1 MTERSSRSGVRLAE
15 LVATI
20 SLGTDL
26 GLGQPMEHVIRQTL
40 IALRMSEMLGVEESE
55 RAVVYYSGLLAWVG
69 CHTDAYEQAKW
80 FGDDIAV
87 KADGF
92 LADEPG
98 PAFLLS
104 HLGAGKP
111 LLERARLGLALP
123 LAIRRRALVDLE
135 NHWRAADELARR
147 LGLGAEVRQSLK
159 ESYERWDGKGAF
171 GAKGDEI
178 RLASRLVYLADVVAA
193 FHRAGGVEAAV
204 AVAKQR
210 SGSHFD
216 PALVNLFCEQAP
228 VLLGDLDSATSWEA
242 VIAAEPALE
251 TVVSDQ
257 KFEDVLEAIGD
268 FADLKSPWILGHSR
282 GVADLAAE
290 AARGYRL
297 PEREVVT
304 LRRAALVHDL
314 GRLGVSNAIWDKRGE
329 LSQAEMERVRMH
341 PYLSERMLSFSP
353 VLAPLGAIA
362 VQHHEHLDGTGYPRG
377 LSGDAIT
384 LAGRILAAA
393 DTYHAMKEI
402 RPHRPALSTAEA
414 ASELRAEV
422 EAGHLD
428 GDAADAV
435 LRAAGHRVKLRR
447 QWPAGLSAREVEVL
461 RLVARGLSNKEIA
474 SELVISRKTAGSH
487 VEHIYAKI
495 GASNRARASL
505 FAMKHGLM
513 SDTQPL
519 EHAQ

>member
-1 MTERSSRSGVRLAE
+1 MTGPSDRSGVRLAE

-40 IALRMSEMLGVEESE
+40 IALRMSERLGVEESE

-92 LADEPG
+92 LVDEAG

-111 LLERARLGLALP
+111 LLERARLGLRLP

-193 FHRAGGVEAAV
+193 FHRAGGIEAAV
-204 AVAKQR
+204 VVAKQR

-216 PALVNLFCEQAP
+216 PALVNLFLEQAP
-228 VLLGDLDSATSWEA
+228 VLLSDLDSATSWDA

-251 TVVSDQ
+251 AMVSDQ

-268 FADLKSPWILGHSR
+268 FADLKSPWIMGHSR

-297 PEREVVT
+297 PECEVVT

-329 LSQAEMERVRMH
+329 LTQADMERVRMH

-353 VLAPLGAIA
+353 ALAPLGAIA
-362 VQHHEHLDGTGYPRG
+362 VQHHEHLDGSGYPRS

-384 LAGRILAAA
+384 PAGRILAAA
-393 DTYHAMKEI
+393 DTYHAMTEM
-402 RPHRPALSTAEA
+402 RPHRPARSPEDA

-422 EAGHLD
+422 AAGHLD

-447 QWPAGLSAREVEVL
+447 PWSAGLSAREVEVL

-474 SELVISRKTAGSH
+474 AELVISRKTAGSH
-487 VEHIYAKI
+487 VEHIYTKI
-495 GASNRARASL
+495 GVSNRARASL

-513 SDTQPL
+513 TDTQPQD
-519 EHAQ
+519 HV

>member
-1 MTERSSRSGVRLAE
+1 MTEQSTRSGVRLAE

-26 GLGQPMEHVIRQTL
+26 RLGQPMEHVIRQTL
-40 IALRMSEMLGVEESE
+40 IALRMSERLGFEESE

-92 LADEPG
+92 LVDEAG

-111 LLERARLGLALP
+111 LLERARLGLTLP
-123 LAIRRRALVDLE
+123 LAARRGALVDLE
-135 NHWRAADELARR
+135 NHWRAADELTRR

-159 ESYERWDGKGAF
+159 ESFERWDGKGAF

-178 RLASRLVYLADVVAA
+178 RLVYLADVVAA

-204 AVAKQR
+204 VVVNQR

-228 VLLGDLDSATSWEA
+228 VLLSDLDSATSWEA
-242 VIAAEPALE
+242 VIAAEPQLRRL
-251 TVVSDQ
+251 VSEENFD
-257 KFEDVLEAIGD
+257 DVLEAIGD
-268 FADLKSPWILGHSR
+268 FSDLKSPWTIGHSR

-290 AARGYRL
+290 AARTYGL
-297 PEREVVT
+297 PADDVVR

-329 LSQAEMERVRMH
+329 LTHSEMERVRMH

-353 VLAPLGAIA
+353 ALAPLGAIA
-362 VQHHEHLDGTGYPRG
+362 AQHHERLDGSGYPSG
-377 LSGDAIT
+377 LSGDAIS

-393 DTYHAMKEI
+393 DTYHAMTEM
-402 RPHRPALSTAEA
+402 RPHRPVLSREEA
-414 ASELRAEV
+414 ASELRTEV
-422 EAGHLD
+422 AAGRLD
-428 GDAADAV
+428 GEAVDAV

-447 QWPAGLSAREVEVL
+447 EWPAGLTVREVEVL
-461 RLVARGLSNKEIA
+461 RLLARGLSNKEIA
-474 SELVISRKTAGSH
+474 AELMISRKTAGNH
-487 VEHIYAKI
+487 VEHIYTKI
-495 GASNRARASL
+495 GVSNRARASL
-505 FAMKHGLM
+505 FAMTHGLM
-513 SDTQPL
+513 VNTQPL
-519 EHAQ
+519 EHA

>member
-1 MTERSSRSGVRLAE
+1 MTGPSDRSGVRLAE

-40 IALRMSEMLGVEESE
+40 IALRMSEQLGFGESE

-80 FGDDIAV
+80 FGDDIAL

-92 LADEPG
+92 LADETG

-104 HLGAGKP
+104 HIGMGKP

-123 LAIRRRALVDLE
+123 LAARRRALVDLE
-135 NHWRAADELARR
+135 NHWRAADELTRR

-204 AVAKQR
+204 VVAKQR

-228 VLLGDLDSATSWEA
+228 VLLSDLDSATSWGA
-242 VIAAEPALE
+242 VIAAEPQLRRLVPE
-251 TVVSDQ
+251 ED
-257 KFEDVLEAIGD
+257 FDDVLEAIGD
-268 FADLKSPWILGHSR
+268 FADLKSPWTIGHSR

-290 AARGYRL
+290 VARTYGL
-297 PEREVVT
+297 PDSDVVT

-314 GRLGVSNAIWDKRGE
+314 GRLGVSNAIWDKRGK
-329 LSQAEMERVRMH
+329 LSHSEMERVRMH

-353 VLAPLGAIA
+353 ALAPLGAIA
-362 VQHHEHLDGTGYPRG
+362 VQHHEHLDGSGYPRG
-377 LSGDAIT
+377 LSGDAIS

-393 DTYHAMKEI
+393 DTYNAMTEM
-402 RPHRPALSTAEA
+402 RPHRPALSPEEA

-422 EAGHLD
+422 KAGHLD
-428 GDAADAV
+428 GDTADAV
-435 LRAAGHRVKLRR
+435 LRAAGHRIKRRR
-447 QWPAGLSAREVEVL
+447 QWPAGLTGREVEVL
-461 RLVARGLSNKEIA
+461 RLLARGLSNKEIA
-474 SELVISRKTAGSH
+474 SELVISRKTAGNH
-487 VEHIYAKI
+487 VEHIYTKI
-495 GASNRARASL
+495 GVSNRARASL
-505 FAMKHGLM
+505 FAMKHGL
-513 SDTQPL
+513 
-519 EHAQ
+519 

>member
-1 MTERSSRSGVRLAE
+1 MTEPSGRSGVRLAE

-40 IALRMSEMLGVEESE
+40 IALRMSERLGFEESE

-92 LADEPG
+92 LVDETR

-111 LLERARLGLALP
+111 LLERARLGLTLP
-123 LAIRRRALVDLE
+123 LAARRGALVDLE
-135 NHWRAADELARR
+135 NHWLAADELTRR

-159 ESYERWDGKGAF
+159 ESFERWDGKGAF

-193 FHRAGGVEAAV
+193 FHQAGGVEAAV
-204 AVAKQR
+204 VVAKQR
-210 SGSHFD
+210 ICSHFD
-216 PALVNLFCEQAP
+216 PALVNLFCEQAS
-228 VLLGDLDSATSWEA
+228 VLLGDLDSATSWDA
-242 VIAAEPALE
+242 VIAAEPQLRRI
-251 TVVSDQ
+251 VSEENFD
-257 KFEDVLEAIGD
+257 DVLEAIGD
-268 FADLKSPWILGHSR
+268 FTDLKSPWTIGHSR

-290 AARGYRL
+290 AARGYGL
-297 PEREVVT
+297 PADDVVT

-314 GRLGVSNAIWDKRGE
+314 GRLGVSNAIWDKRGK
-329 LSQAEMERVRMH
+329 LTHSEMERVRMH

-353 VLAPLGAIA
+353 ALAPLGAIA
-362 VQHHEHLDGTGYPRG
+362 AQHHERLDGSGYPSG
-377 LSGDAIT
+377 LSGDAIS

-393 DTYHAMKEI
+393 DTYHAMTEM
-402 RPHRPALSTAEA
+402 RPHRPALSPEEA
-414 ASELRAEV
+414 ASELRTEV
-422 EAGHLD
+422 AAGHLD
-428 GDAADAV
+428 GDGADSV
-435 LRAAGHRVKLRR
+435 LRAAGHLIKRR
-447 QWPAGLSAREVEVL
+447 REWPAGLTGREVEVL
-461 RLVARGLSNKEIA
+461 RLLACGLSNKEIA
-474 SELVISRKTAGSH
+474 AELVISRKTAGNH
-487 VEHIYAKI
+487 VEHIYTKI
-495 GASNRARASL
+495 GVSNRARASL

-513 SDTQPL
+513 IDTQPL
-519 EHAQ
+519 EHA

>member
-1 MTERSSRSGVRLAE
+1 MTGPSNRSGVRLAE

-40 IALRMSEMLGVEESE
+40 IALRMSERLGLDESE
-55 RAVVYYSGLLAWVG
+55 RAVLYYSGLLAWVG

-92 LADEPG
+92 LVDEAG

-111 LLERARLGLALP
+111 LLERVRLGLTLP
-123 LAIRRRALVDLE
+123 LAARRGALVDLE
-135 NHWRAADELARR
+135 NHWRAADELTRR

-193 FHRAGGVEAAV
+193 FHRVGGVEAAV
-204 AVAKQR
+204 VVAQQR

-228 VLLGDLDSATSWEA
+228 VLLSDLDSATSWDA

-251 TVVSDQ
+251 ALVSDE

-268 FADLKSPWILGHSR
+268 FADLKSPWIIGHSR

-297 PEREVVT
+297 PERDVVT

-353 VLAPLGAIA
+353 ALAPLGAIA
-362 VQHHEHLDGTGYPRG
+362 VQHHEHLDGSGYPRG

-384 LAGRILAAA
+384 PAGRILAAA
-393 DTYHAMKEI
+393 DTYHAMTEM
-402 RPHRPALSTAEA
+402 RPHRPARSPEDA

-422 EAGHLD
+422 AAGHLD

-447 QWPAGLSAREVEVL
+447 QWPGGLSAREVEVL

-474 SELVISRKTAGSH
+474 AELMISRKTAGSH
-487 VEHIYAKI
+487 VEHIYTKI
-495 GASNRARASL
+495 GVSNRARASL

-513 SDTQPL
+513 TDTQPQA
-519 EHAQ
+519 HI

>member
-1 MTERSSRSGVRLAE
+1 MRLAE

-40 IALRMSEMLGVEESE
+40 IALRMSEQLGFEESE

-80 FGDDIAV
+80 FGDDITL
-87 KADGF
+87 KSDGF
-92 LADEPG
+92 LVEEAG

-111 LLERARLGLALP
+111 LLERARLGLTLP
-123 LAIRRRALVDLE
+123 LAARRGALVDLE

-159 ESYERWDGKGAF
+159 ESFERWDGKGAF

-178 RLASRLVYLADVVAA
+178 LLASRLVYLADVVAA

-204 AVAKQR
+204 SVAKQR

-216 PALVNLFCEQAP
+216 PALVNLFCEEAP
-228 VLLGDLDSATSWEA
+228 VLLSDLDSPTSWDA

-251 TVVSDQ
+251 VLVSDE

-268 FADLKSPWILGHSR
+268 FTDLKSPWTIGHSR

-290 AARGYRL
+290 AARGYGM
-297 PEREVVT
+297 PEPDAVT
-304 LRRAALVHDL
+304 IRRAGLVHDL
-314 GRLGVSNAIWDKRGE
+314 GRLGISNTIWDKRGE
-329 LSQAEMERVRMH
+329 LTDSEMERVRLH

-353 VLAPLGAIA
+353 ALAPLGEIA
-362 VQHHEHLDGTGYPRG
+362 VQHHERLDGSGYPRS
-377 LSGDAIT
+377 LSGDAISA
-384 LAGRILAAA
+384 AGRILAAA
-393 DTYHAMKEI
+393 DAYHAMTEL
-402 RPHRPALSTAEA
+402 RPHRPARSPAEA

-422 EAGHLD
+422 AAGRLD
-428 GDAADAV
+428 GDAANAV
-435 LRAAGHRVKLRR
+435 LRAAGHRVERRR
-447 QWPAGLSAREVEVL
+447 QWPAGLTGREVEVL

-474 SELVISRKTAGSH
+474 AELMISRKTAGSH
-487 VEHIYAKI
+487 VEHIYTKT
-495 GASNRARASL
+495 GVSNRARAGL

-513 SDTQPL
+513 IDPQPL
-519 EHAQ
+519 EHA